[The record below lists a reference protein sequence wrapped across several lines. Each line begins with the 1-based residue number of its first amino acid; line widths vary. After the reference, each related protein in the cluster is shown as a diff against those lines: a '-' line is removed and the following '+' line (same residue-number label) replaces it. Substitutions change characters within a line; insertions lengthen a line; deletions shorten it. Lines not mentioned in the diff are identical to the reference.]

1 MVTLI
6 KYGAL
11 SGGEKYNVNQMWID
25 GLSTDSKP
33 TTTVEGLYIPNG
45 SVYTEVDTG
54 KTYMFDKD
62 NVTWYEVSIG
72 GGGGG
77 GTSGGIILVGE
88 TTTALTDNATTNP
101 ITINGSSY
109 TAQPNDAVIYGNKE
123 FLFDGTKWHEF
134 GDLSGLSSKDIGSM
148 TNYVIAQTGAA
159 INTSDTLNQAMGK
172 VEKRV
177 SDNENNISLI
187 EQANGSKNVFDITD
201 TYFVSSNVTY
211 TLDSSTSTLNA
222 SITNQTYRRIMWNT
236 KLKAG
241 VEYTIMLDVSA
252 IDNPIQI
259 YPTTSDT
266 AASSPWGTIDILATG
281 SYTMNFTATAET
293 TYLALYLAYGTST
306 TNDVEIENIMIVPKN
321 LKDAGFTDFQP
332 YAMSNAELTAAIKSI
347 QAQLANQ

>member
-134 GDLSGLSSKDIGSM
+134 GDLSGLASKDIGAM
-148 TNYVIAQTGAA
+148 TGYAKASSASA
-159 INTSDTLNQAMGK
+159 IGTSDTLNEAIGK
-172 VEKRV
+172 LEK
-177 SDNENNISLI
+177 
-187 EQANGSKNVFDITD
+187 G
-201 TYFVSSNVTY
+201 
-211 TLDSSTSTLNA
+211 LDSKQATIDSSHKLDADLVDDTSATHKFATSAQLTQIA
-222 SITNQTYRRIMWNT
+222 TNQSN
-236 KLKAG
+236 
-241 VEYTIMLDVSA
+241 
-252 IDNPIQI
+252 IDGQQNA
-259 YPTTSDT
+259 TSSGGNGY
-266 AASSPWGTIDILATG
+266 ALVNGIRLYVASSAPTGTIPDG
-281 SYTMNFTATAET
+281 SV
-293 TYLALYLAYGTST
+293 G
-306 TNDVEIENIMIVPKN
+306 V
-321 LKDAGFTDFQP
+321 GW
-332 YAMSNAELTAAIKSI
+332 
-347 QAQLANQ
+347 